1 MRTDVFIERECVLDR
16 FKQTDDVCFFG
27 GAEFH
32 TGNDEHVRGL
42 PHLYS
47 GGRIAAGIVIRKR
60 DDVAAEQ
67 RCHIDEVVRR
77 HVRIAARRKARVQV
91 QVVPIAV
98 HTFTPVMKRF

>member
-1 MRTDVFIERECVLDR
+1 MRTDVFIERERVLDR

-27 GAEFH
+27 GSEFH
-32 TGNDEHVRGL
+32 TGNDEHARGL
-42 PHLYS
+42 PHLYGS
-47 GGRIAAGIVIRKR
+47 GRIATGIVIRKR

-67 RCHIDEVVRR
+67 RRHVDEVVRR

>member
-16 FKQTDDVCFFG
+16 FKQADDVCFFG
-27 GAEFH
+27 GAKFH

-47 GGRIAAGIVIRKR
+47 GGRIAAGIVIRER

-67 RCHIDEVVRR
+67 RRHIDEVVRR